1 MTKLSTNAYVI
12 SSPDGCLQ
20 ANNMDLETL
29 LSPDETVVIVIDKQ
43 NAYLNSDF
51 VGLRRFDLSENSEEI
66 LGAIDTFIDQARQ
79 KNVEVIWTQ
88 MIEDIELSPANI
100 ALKMASDNCKT
111 ISNPS
116 NDSFKFYGR
125 TAPADAE
132 KVFTKYFYNA
142 FADGS
147 LADYLEKSG
156 KKTVVLIGGYASRC
170 VLATAFGANS
180 CGLHVVIPKG
190 LIVNQKHAENEVA
203 VVYDICD
210 AILGYTAS
218 PDQIL
223 NYW

>member
-1 MTKLSTNAYVI
+1 MNLASI
-12 SSPDGCLQ
+12 
-20 ANNMDLETL
+20 
-29 LSPDETVVIVIDKQ
+29 LSPEDSVVIVIDKQ

-51 VGLRRFDLSENSEEI
+51 VGLRRFELSDNSEEI
-66 LGAIDTFIDQARQ
+66 LDAIDTFIEQSRQ

-88 MIEDIELSPANI
+88 MVEDTELSPANI
-100 ALKMASDNCKT
+100 ALKMTSDNCKT

-125 TAPADAE
+125 TTPKE
-132 KVFTKYFYNA
+132 NETVFTKYYYNA

-147 LADYLEKSG
+147 LAEFLTKSG

-180 CGLHVVIPKG
+180 CGLQVVIPKG
-190 LIVNQKHAENEVA
+190 LIVNQKHAENEVP
-203 VVYDICD
+203 VVYDVCD
-210 AILGYTAS
+210 AILGYTTS
-218 PDQIL
+218 PDEIL

>member
-1 MTKLSTNAYVI
+1 MNLASILV
-12 SSPDGCLQ
+12 PED
-20 ANNMDLETL
+20 
-29 LSPDETVVIVIDKQ
+29 TVVIVIDKQ
-43 NAYLNSDF
+43 NAYLNNDF
-51 VGLRRFDLSENSEEI
+51 VGLRRFELSDNSEEI
-66 LGAIDTFIDQARQ
+66 LGAVDGFIEQTRQ

-88 MIEDIELSPANI
+88 MVEDTELSPANI
-100 ALKMASDNCKT
+100 ALKMTSDNCKT
-111 ISNPS
+111 ISNPDNES
-116 NDSFKFYGR
+116 YNFYGR

-147 LADYLEKSG
+147 LADYLEKSD

-180 CGLHVVIPKG
+180 CNLQVVIPKG
-190 LIVNQKHAENEVA
+190 LIVNQKHAENEVP

-210 AILGYTAS
+210 AILGYTAN
-218 PDQIL
+218 PEQIL